1 MTGHRTRPSWKL
13 WRRKDSAGKMVKS
26 EDKGVHSGSLEVFAV
41 PGDACSV
48 TAKSMGLLAGLGERL
63 GARHL
68 ANRQAS

>member
-1 MTGHRTRPSWKL
+1 
-13 WRRKDSAGKMVKS
+13 MVKS

-48 TAKSMGLLAGLGERL
+48 TVKSMGLLAGLGERL